1 MKSIDDI
8 RATCPN
14 RGKEGKAKPRT
25 QQRVLTVVE
34 MIRKGYSRT
43 RVIEEL
49 NELEGLRPKQ
59 ATRIYYLALDY
70 LKPTEEEANA
80 LRTEILAMTRNFI
93 EECIEDG
100 DRQSALKAMDQYNK
114 LNGLY
119 LDKIDMNVSGAL
131 NFGFTFDTGLE
142 NGGEEEGN

>member
-49 NELEGLRPKQ
+49 NELEGLRP
-59 ATRIYYLALDY
+59 
-70 LKPTEEEANA
+70 
-80 LRTEILAMTRNFI
+80 
-93 EECIEDG
+93 
-100 DRQSALKAMDQYNK
+100 NK
-114 LNGLY
+114 LQEF
-119 LDKIDMNVSGAL
+119 I
-131 NFGFTFDTGLE
+131 T
-142 NGGEEEGN
+142 